1 MLFWTIG
8 VGTILLLPF
17 IHHYNKKHN
26 RITADGVSRQL
37 DAVNRESKIPLTPF
51 KKKRSQVRFADE
63 QTSVINHE
71 GNSPLE
77 VVIPYQPEL
86 DSTDS
91 APVILPEQRLSLPHN
106 EKRQFS
112 NPIRFLNRHRS
123 YSY

>member
-1 MLFWTIG
+1 MSEKRMLFWTIG

-37 DAVNRESKIPLTPF
+37 DAVNRESKIRMISGCGTTVALTPF

-71 GNSPLE
+71 VLLSNSLLFYRVTLRWKWSFLTSPNLILLIVPL
-77 VVIPYQPEL
+77 
-86 DSTDS
+86 
-91 APVILPEQRLSLPHN
+91 
-106 EKRQFS
+106 
-112 NPIRFLNRHRS
+112 
-123 YSY
+123 